1 MFTNIIGLHETQL
14 EAEIH
19 CAFSFQILAIH
30 FGARNKGFPCK
41 ANWGAV
47 AAHTSD
53 KIASHLSF
61 AVDPSLCA
69 DLESYAQCM
78 KCCCARSTQGTL
90 PVAVSWT
97 VTLFWS
103 TFSEKKPIQASF
115 IVPAVIESVSSV
127 LVANDSCF
135 FGIR

>member
-103 TFSEKKPIQASF
+103 TFSEK
-115 IVPAVIESVSSV
+115 ETNSSV
-127 LVANDSCF
+127 FHRPCGD
-135 FGIR
+135 